1 MTKNE
6 KYVQLGRMVLADD
19 CKHSFYNFVLQFWE
33 VIIKESYSENW
44 HIKYLCDEMQKLSEY
59 IVKRLPK
66 PYDLIINIP
75 PGTTK
80 STIVTIMFHPWLWTL
95 DPTIKVITNSYSNSL
110 SIEHATKSKDIIIS
124 DKYRALFPDVEIRRD
139 KSGKQNYENTLTG
152 FRYATS
158 TGSTITG
165 FHAHIILNDD
175 PQNPKQAN
183 SELLRLQAIEHV
195 KTLSSRKVDK
205 ENTPMITIMQ
215 RLNEQDVTGYLLAQK
230 QDKVRHL
237 CLPAEATGS
246 IKPESLRS
254 NYVDGLLDPKRLSR
268 RVLDEAKTDLGSRAY
283 SGQFEQNP
291 VTEGGNIIKNEWFRY
306 VSYSDFRRMAKDA
319 NPPVIF
325 FIDTAYTDS
334 AENDPTGLIGA
345 CKIGNEL
352 YVVAAKKVSM
362 RFPDLIKFIPGYV
375 KAHGYTS
382 SSSIRIEPKANGIS
396 VVDQLVR
403 DTNLNVCMTPTPKD
417 SKETRLNSI
426 SPLFECGR
434 IYLVADNWND
444 EFVGEITGFPAKAH
458 DEYVDLIYYAA
469 DHLLNSTQ
477 QIDEQALLNIF
488 R

>member
-1 MTKNE
+1 
-6 KYVQLGRMVLADD
+6 
-19 CKHSFYNFVLQFWE
+19 
-33 VIIKESYSENW
+33 
-44 HIKYLCDEMQKLSEY
+44 
-59 IVKRLPK
+59 
-66 PYDLIINIP
+66 
-75 PGTTK
+75 
-80 STIVTIMFHPWLWTL
+80 
-95 DPTIKVITNSYSNSL
+95 
-110 SIEHATKSKDIIIS
+110 
-124 DKYRALFPDVEIRRD
+124 
-139 KSGKQNYENTLTG
+139 
-152 FRYATS
+152 
-158 TGSTITG
+158 
-165 FHAHIILNDD
+165 
-175 PQNPKQAN
+175 
-183 SELLRLQAIEHV
+183 
-195 KTLSSRKVDK
+195 
-205 ENTPMITIMQ
+205 
-215 RLNEQDVTGYLLAQK
+215 
-230 QDKVRHL
+230 
-237 CLPAEATGS
+237 
-246 IKPESLRS
+246 
-254 NYVDGLLDPKRLSR
+254 VDGLLDPKRLSR
-268 RVLDEAKTDLGSRAY
+268 RVLDEAKPDLGSRAY